1 MTSEGK
7 AVKGRKSMECQVR
20 DGWRHQNGR
29 ISEKFQT
36 AFDPLPLPPH
46 FRKIMLQM
54 LLKTST
60 SKICNIIF
68 FYWKHFQGS
77 LIEARLVLL
86 NTIVNTSSA
95 RDLYTQAQKQFQHVE
110 RNTFRKKTLLVS
122 ISIIAMS
129 GRCCSCAI
137 WRCGKCGRWRGYR
150 PCLQSEY
157 ITLIIDHIDDKLV
170 KNTIR
175 DEGSTMLYTAYT
187 VHTFYTVYTIQTAL
201 H

>member
-1 MTSEGK
+1 MNF
-7 AVKGRKSMECQVR
+7 RKSSKR
-20 DGWRHQNGR
+20 
-29 ISEKFQT
+29 
-36 AFDPLPLPPH
+36 PLTPLPPH

-110 RNTFRKKTLLVS
+110 KKITLVVS
-122 ISIIAMS
+122 ICIIAMS

-187 VHTFYTVYTIQTAL
+187 VHTFYTVNLVSLFTLLYCLYCL
-201 H
+201 HCLYYSNCFTVIKQ